1 MPSWKRVIISGS
13 DAALNS
19 LTVTN
24 GITGSLLGTAS
35 LATNAVNTAFAS
47 VAGKTI
53 QENTEGT
60 GNYYMMMTPTA
71 VGGDGRSYNTSNQGT
86 IVYYDV
92 DNETL
97 FSKFFDGALNGNAS
111 TATTASNVNVTANNS
126 TNETTYLTFVDG
138 ATGAQGIETDTALN
152 YNPSTNIL
160 TAGTFAGALTGN
172 ASTAT
177 TASFATTAATS
188 SFLNSTTN
196 AFLQNGNSFGTTALL
211 GTNDNQSLA
220 LETNDTTRMF
230 ISSSGNIGIG
240 TITPTNRLTIL
251 DTSNNIAAIIG
262 GGAASPAWMG
272 IGTVDS
278 GLTPFIQ
285 GYSNGLSSTNNI
297 SINPS
302 GGNVGIGTTAPTSK
316 FTVYENNSTTGN
328 TAGITIEQAG
338 AGDCLVQYLLTG
350 TRRWVTG
357 IDNSD
362 GDKFKIASSIDL
374 NTDARLTIDT
384 NGRVGI
390 GTTSPAFQLDITGSG
405 NATTDFR
412 APIFYDSDNTAYYTD
427 PASTSRLKVV
437 NTQFG
442 GAGTPPYSFTSD
454 TNTGMYC
461 ITTDTL
467 GFATAGAERMRIT
480 AGGAMGLGVTPTD
493 TAGRFEA
500 SNDIVAYSSS
510 DKNWKKNIKNI
521 NSPLEKISQI
531 NGVEF
536 DWIEDEPIHGNK
548 GHDVGVIAQ
557 EIEQILPEAV
567 QTRQS
572 GMKAVQYDKIIPLLI
587 EAIKELQKE
596 VRELKNKI

>member
-1 MPSWKRVIISGS
+1 M
-13 DAALNS
+13 L
-19 LTVTN
+19 
-24 GITGSLLGTAS
+24 
-35 LATNAVNTAFAS
+35 
-47 VAGKTI
+47 
-53 QENTEGT
+53 
-60 GNYYMMMTPTA
+60 
-71 VGGDGRSYNTSNQGT
+71 
-86 IVYYDV
+86 
-92 DNETL
+92 
-97 FSKFFDGALNGNAS
+97 
-111 TATTASNVNVTANNS
+111 
-126 TNETTYLTFVDG
+126 
-138 ATGAQGIETDTALN
+138 LN

-510 DKNWKKNIKNI
+510 DKRWKKNIVKIRFSIRKNI
-521 NSPLEKISQI
+521 SN
-531 NGVEF
+531 
-536 DWIEDEPIHGNK
+536 
-548 GHDVGVIAQ
+548 
-557 EIEQILPEAV
+557 
-567 QTRQS
+567 
-572 GMKAVQYDKIIPLLI
+572 
-587 EAIKELQKE
+587 
-596 VRELKNKI
+596 

>member
-35 LATNAVNTAFAS
+35 FVTNAVNAAFAS

-427 PASTSRLKVV
+427 PASTS
-437 NTQFG
+437 
-442 GAGTPPYSFTSD
+442 
-454 TNTGMYC
+454 
-461 ITTDTL
+461 
-467 GFATAGAERMRIT
+467 ERMRIT
-480 AGGAMGLGVTPTD
+480 AGGAMGLGITPTN

-500 SNDIVAYSSS
+500 SNDIVAYSY
-510 DKNWKKNIKNI
+510 
-521 NSPLEKISQI
+521 
-531 NGVEF
+531 F
-536 DWIEDEPIHGNK
+536 
-548 GHDVGVIAQ
+548 
-557 EIEQILPEAV
+557 
-567 QTRQS
+567 R
-572 GMKAVQYDKIIPLLI
+572 
-587 EAIKELQKE
+587 
-596 VRELKNKI
+596 